1 MIILGSKSPRRKEIL
16 ELLGLDFK
24 IYVPDV
30 EEDITDYNTPEE
42 YVLKTALKKGLATQ
56 KEFYNDVVLCA
67 DTIVAIDNEI
77 LEKPKNKDDARSMIN
92 KIQGKYHMVYTSV
105 YLGKEDKYDNF
116 VCGTKVFISE
126 MSAQE
131 IEDYINTQEPYD
143 KAGAYAIQGIFAKH
157 IEKIEGDYYN
167 VMGLPLNEVYN
178 KLKNIM

>member
-42 YVLKTALKKGLATQ
+42 YALKTALKKGLATQ

-126 MSAQE
+126 MSDQE

>member
-67 DTIVAIDNEI
+67 DTIVSIDNEI

-126 MSAQE
+126 MSDQE